1 MEASQREGHEAGGAR
16 RRESVWDYPRPPRTE
31 RDTRRVTVHHGG
43 ALLADSRHALRVLE
57 TSHPPV
63 FYLPRAD
70 VRVDRLTRSAA
81 RTFCE
86 WKGVAVYWSLRAEGP
101 AGPDV
106 AWSYEEP
113 SPGTRISPG
122 TSPSIRDGSTSAPS
136 TASKSGPSRVT
147 STVAGSPTRS
157 TGPSRAFPAVRGG
170 EPAALAGAGRARTIA
185 RRPLGR
191 GRSGAWP
198 RSRGVRRSARSRS
211 RGEVP
216 TWRGQSA
223 AEGRRRSARTS
234 RAARVPEARAPCSE
248 PVARWS
254 PHT

>member
-1 MEASQREGHEAGGAR
+1 M
-16 RRESVWDYPRPPRTE
+16 
-31 RDTRRVTVHHGG
+31 TVHHGG

-113 SPGTRISPG
+113 SPGYT
-122 TSPSIRDGSTSAPS
+122 D
-136 TASKSGPSRVT
+136 
-147 STVAGSPTRS
+147 
-157 TGPSRAFPAVRGG
+157 
-170 EPAALAGAGRARTIA
+170 LAGYVSFYPGRVDVCTVDGEQVRAQPGDFYGGWITHEIHGPFKGVPGSAG
-185 RRPLGR
+185 
-191 GRSGAWP
+191 W
-198 RSRGVRRSARSRS
+198 
-211 RGEVP
+211 
-216 TWRGQSA
+216 
-223 AEGRRRSARTS
+223 
-234 RAARVPEARAPCSE
+234 
-248 PVARWS
+248 
-254 PHT
+254 